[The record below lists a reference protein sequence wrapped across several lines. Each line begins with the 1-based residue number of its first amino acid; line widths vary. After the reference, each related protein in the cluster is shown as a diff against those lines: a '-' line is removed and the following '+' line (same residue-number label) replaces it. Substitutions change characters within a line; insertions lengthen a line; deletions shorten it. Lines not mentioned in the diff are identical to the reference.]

1 MQNLLFSH
9 IYTNDMRANMIQKI
23 LSFVVL
29 AFCTFSVS
37 AFPVAEGQQYSR
49 MGRPVKEAPMVVEF
63 FSFYCPPCMAFSREY
78 KVSEAIN
85 QVLPE
90 GTKVEKYHVGA
101 MGSLGQ
107 NLTTAWSVAMALG
120 VTDKVEHPLF
130 IAVQDKKSLRNEEDI
145 RQVFIDAGISATEY
159 DAVKHSFVVKALT
172 QKQIHAAQS
181 FEVQGTP
188 SFYVNGKYILNNNGT
203 GETSPDKYGATVAQ
217 IVKALLLGKE

>member
-1 MQNLLFSH
+1 
-9 IYTNDMRANMIQKI
+9 MIQKI

-130 IAVQDKKSLRNEEDI
+130 IAVQDKNLCAMKKIFARYL
-145 RQVFIDAGISATEY
+145 
-159 DAVKHSFVVKALT
+159 LT
-172 QKQIHAAQS
+172 QEFQPQNTM
-181 FEVQGTP
+181 QQ
-188 SFYVNGKYILNNNGT
+188 N
-203 GETSPDKYGATVAQ
+203 TVLWL
-217 IVKALLLGKE
+217 KR